1 MTLPAEHSTSHAR
14 NEPTVPTAGS
24 PPDDERPVK
33 PREPST
39 AKTRLIEPGCA
50 PDAGPVPHLTDGLR
64 TLGQYQGSGFTDRR
78 YVVRRGD
85 GQVLMLSR
93 LLYLVVSSIDG
104 VRDTETISHRVSGR
118 YGQEVTEDN
127 VVHLIDN
134 RLTPLGVT
142 VPLGELPRPCDKAPT
157 SDLLLAL
164 RGHRVILNEARVA
177 RVAAALSWLHRPPM
191 VALVLAATAA
201 VDVWLF
207 AVHGA
212 MTPLLRVLE
221 QPIWMLAVFV
231 LTVLSLLFHEFGHA
245 SACRYSGAVPGKIGC
260 GIYLIWPA
268 LYTDVTDVYRIGRRG
283 RLRTGFGGVYFN
295 AVFILALTLGYLLT
309 GQPFFLAA
317 VYLAHFEVLEQ
328 LMPALRLDG
337 YYILGDLAGVPDLF
351 GKVKPI
357 LLSLLPGRSPAGAA
371 DLKRSAR
378 VIVATWVLTMIPLL
392 LAELCYALW
401 NLPRLATTAFRSL
414 AEQVTGTV
422 EAFGAGHLAAGG
434 VGVIGALMLA
444 CPMAGG
450 AYLAGRVLARLFRA
464 AARATRGRP
473 ALRLA
478 AAAAVCASACV
489 LGAAWWQGMTPAP
502 LPPAAPVTPLLQPG
516 VPRVRVAESPPADR
530 SRIQP
535 VTRPSRGPYPTG
547 RATRPGTGGT
557 GPTVA
562 ASPSPAPTGRPTP
575 TRASASPRTGT
586 TPTTSPTVRQSATAT
601 TPPPSTRPGGTPSVT
616 PSPSAT
622 DPATVSPSASATSSP
637 SPSTT

>member
-1 MTLPAEHSTSHAR
+1 MTLPAEHSSSHTR
-14 NEPTVPTAGS
+14 NAPTVPLPGS
-24 PPDDERPVK
+24 PPFGGGRPVG
-33 PREPST
+33 PRGPST
-39 AKTRLIEPGCA
+39 ATA
-50 PDAGPVPHLTDGLR
+50 PLVATGGVPPAGPVPHLTDGLR
-64 TLGQYQGSGFTDRR
+64 ALGQYQDSGFTDRR

-93 LLYLVVSSIDG
+93 LLYLVVTSIDG
-104 VRDTETISHRVSGR
+104 VRTIETISHRVSGR
-118 YGQEVTEDN
+118 FGQEVTEDN
-127 VVHLIDN
+127 IVHLISN

-142 VPLGELPRPCDKAPT
+142 VPLGELPRACDKAPS

-164 RGHRVILNEARVA
+164 RGHRVLLDEARVA

-191 VALVLAATAA
+191 VGLVLAGTAA

-221 QPIWMLAVFV
+221 QPVWMLAVFL

-245 SACRYSGAVPGKIGC
+245 SACRYSGAVPGKIGF

-283 RLRTGFGGVYFN
+283 RLRTGLGGIYFN

-309 GQPFFLAA
+309 GQAFFLAA

-357 LLSLLPGRSPAGAA
+357 LRSLLPGPPPPGVA

-378 VIVATWVLTMIPLL
+378 IVVASWVLTMIPLL
-392 LAELCYALW
+392 LVEVCYVLW
-401 NLPRLATTAFRSL
+401 NLPRLVATASRSL
-414 AEQVTGTV
+414 TEQVMGTV
-422 EAFGAGHLAAGG
+422 DAFGAGHPAAGA
-434 VGVIGALMLA
+434 VGVVGALMIA

-450 AYLAGRVLARLFRA
+450 VYLGGQALARLTRA
-464 AARATRGRP
+464 AARVTRGRP

-478 AAAAVCASACV
+478 AAAVVCASACV
-489 LGAAWWQGMTPAP
+489 LGAAWWHGMTPAP
-502 LPPAAPVTPLLQPG
+502 LPPAAPVAPALQPG
-516 VPRVRVAESPPADR
+516 LPRVRIAKSPAAVQPRTPPVRRPGRHPFPAGPT
-530 SRIQP
+530 P
-535 VTRPSRGPYPTG
+535 V
-547 RATRPGTGGT
+547 PGTG
-557 GPTVA
+557 VI
-562 ASPSPAPTGRPTP
+562 RPTAVAP
-575 TRASASPRTGT
+575 SSSRATARSVPARPSASPR
-586 TPTTSPTVRQSATAT
+586 SATSS
-601 TPPPSTRPGGTPSVT
+601 PPASRTAPAPVPSTQPDVT
-616 PSPSAT
+616 PSSP
-622 DPATVSPSASATSSP
+622 PSPSVPGPGTASPSTSAIPSP

>member
-1 MTLPAEHSTSHAR
+1 MTLPAEHSSSHTR
-14 NEPTVPTAGS
+14 NAPTVPLPAS
-24 PPDDERPVK
+24 PPPGGGRPAG
-33 PREPST
+33 PRDPST
-39 AKTRLIEPGCA
+39 ATA
-50 PDAGPVPHLTDGLR
+50 PLVVTGGVPPAGPVPHLTDGLSA
-64 TLGQYQGSGFTDRR
+64 LGQYQGSGFTDRR

-93 LLYLVVSSIDG
+93 LLYLVVTSIDG
-104 VRDTETISHRVSGR
+104 VRTIETISHRVSGR
-118 YGQEVTEDN
+118 FGQEVTEDN
-127 VVHLIDN
+127 VVHLINN

-142 VPLGELPRPCDKAPT
+142 VTLGELPRACDKAPS

-164 RGHRVILNEARVA
+164 RGHRVLLDEARVA

-191 VALVLAATAA
+191 VGLVLAGTAA

-221 QPIWMLAVFV
+221 QPVWMLAVFL

-245 SACRYSGAVPGKIGC
+245 SACRYSGAVPGKIGF

-283 RLRTGFGGVYFN
+283 RLRTGLGGVYFN
-295 AVFILALTLGYLLT
+295 AVFILALTVGYLLT
-309 GQPFFLAA
+309 GQAFFLAA

-357 LLSLLPGRSPAGAA
+357 LLSLLPGRRPAGVA

-378 VIVATWVLTMIPLL
+378 IVVASWVLTMIPLL
-392 LAELCYALW
+392 LAEVCYVLW
-401 NLPRLATTAFRSL
+401 NLPRLATTAARSL

-422 EAFGAGHLAAGG
+422 EAFGAGHPAAGA
-434 VGVIGALMLA
+434 VGVVGALMIA

-450 AYLAGRVLARLFRA
+450 VYVAGRVLARLMRA
-464 AARATRGRP
+464 AARVTRGRP
-473 ALRLA
+473 VLRVA
-478 AAAAVCASACV
+478 AVAAVCAAVCV
-489 LGAAWWQGMTPAP
+489 LGAAWWRGMTPAP
-502 LPPAAPVTPLLQPG
+502 LPPAAPVAPALQPG
-516 VPRVRVAESPPADR
+516 VPRVRIAESPAAVRPR
-530 SRIQP
+530 TPP
-535 VTRPSRGPYPTG
+535 VRRPGRDPYPTG
-547 RATRPGTGGT
+547 RTPVPGTRVIR
-557 GPTVA
+557 PTAV
-562 ASPSPAPTGRPTP
+562 ASPSSRPTARP
-575 TRASASPRTGT
+575 LPARSSASPRAA
-586 TPTTSPTVRQSATAT
+586 TSS
-601 TPPPSTRPGGTPSVT
+601 PPVSRPAPAPVPSTQPAATLSIP
-616 PSPSAT
+616 PSPSVSGPVTA
-622 DPATVSPSASATSSP
+622 SPSTSAIPSP

>member
-1 MTLPAEHSTSHAR
+1 MASESA
-14 NEPTVPTAGS
+14 
-24 PPDDERPVK
+24 PP
-33 PREPST
+33 
-39 AKTRLIEPGCA
+39 
-50 PDAGPVPHLTDGLR
+50 AGPVPHLTHGLR
-64 TLGQYQGSGFTDRR
+64 ALGQYQGSGFTDRK

-93 LLYLVVSSIDG
+93 LLYLVVSSVDG

-118 YGQEVTEDN
+118 YGEEVTEGD
-127 VVHLIDN
+127 VAYLIDN

-142 VPLGELPRPCDKAPT
+142 VPLGEPPRTCDKAPT

-164 RGHRVILNEARVA
+164 RGHRVILDEARVA
-177 RVAAALSWLHRPPM
+177 RVAAALSWLHRPPV
-191 VALVLAATAA
+191 VALVLSATAA

-221 QPIWMLAVFV
+221 QPLWMLAVFL
-231 LTVLSLLFHEFGHA
+231 LTILSLVFHEFGHA

-295 AVFILALTLGYLLT
+295 AVFMLALTAGYLLT
-309 GQPFFLAA
+309 GQPFFLAS

-357 LLSLLPGRSPAGAA
+357 LMSLVPGRRPAEAA
-371 DLKRSAR
+371 GLKRSAR
-378 VIVATWVLTMIPLL
+378 VVVASWVLTMIPLL
-392 LAELCYALW
+392 LAETCYALW

-414 AEQVTGTV
+414 AEQLAGTV
-422 EAFGAGHLAAGG
+422 QAFGEGHPAAGT
-434 VGVIGALMLA
+434 VGVVGALMLA

-450 AYLAGRVLARLFRA
+450 SYLAGRVLVRLAGA
-464 AARATRGRP
+464 AVRTTRGRP
-473 ALRLA
+473 ALRLSV
-478 AAAAVCASACV
+478 AAAVCGAACV
-489 LGAAWWQGMTPAP
+489 LGTAWWQGMTPAP

-516 VPRVRVAESPPADR
+516 VPRVRAAEDPPAGLPG
-530 SRIQP
+530 SHP
-535 VTRPSRGPYPTG
+535 VARPSGAPDPTG
-547 RATRPGTGGT
+547 RTTGHGTGGT
-557 GPTVA
+557 GRTAVP
-562 ASPSPAPTGRPTP
+562 SPSPTPAGPPTP
-575 TRASASPRTGT
+575 TPAQASPRTSST
-586 TPTTSPTVRQSATAT
+586 APAPPTARESATAT
-601 TPPPSTRPGGTPSVT
+601 PPVPGTSPGASASVP

-622 DPATVSPSASATSSP
+622 VPASPSPPLTALPSP
-637 SPSTT
+637 SPSTS